1 MRVAGGQEKWIDG
14 AHGQHW
20 NTGWK
25 ARAPSSDRKRN
36 PALIRPLPLVNWTRQ
51 LSCQVINSLRKF
63 SALSQARL
71 ILRSGSISNLRC
83 VPNACWI
90 HLSPS
95 TLSLH
100 WTIHLHNW
108 AHPTSSPPLFP
119 GSVLSWVI
127 SSLPTSIAF
136 THWTLCHFLNNDPGG
151 KGTSAYLYFI
161 TESLPPTGLGDQVKE
176 RLMGW
181 SGEREGGRGSTEEG
195 LPTAMGTVGVAA
207 SSWLTEAQMSPSE
220 LNLGI

>member
-1 MRVAGGQEKWIDG
+1 MEWKWGAKEGGRDEGGGVGLGKRIDG

-20 NTGWK
+20 NTGWR

-36 PALIRPLPLVNWTRQ
+36 LALIRPLPLVNWTRQ

-63 SALSQARL
+63 SALSPARL

-100 WTIHLHNW
+100 WTIHLHYW
-108 AHPTSSPPLFP
+108 AHPTPYPNPLLPWVRSF
-119 GSVLSWVI
+119 LS
-127 SSLPTSIAF
+127 
-136 THWTLCHFLNNDPGG
+136 D
-151 KGTSAYLYFI
+151 
-161 TESLPPTGLGDQVKE
+161 LPP
-176 RLMGW
+176 
-181 SGEREGGRGSTEEG
+181 
-195 LPTAMGTVGVAA
+195 PTLHRVR
-207 SSWLTEAQMSPSE
+207 SLDSLS
-220 LNLGI
+220 LFK

>member
-1 MRVAGGQEKWIDG
+1 MRVAGGQEKWIDDG

-36 PALIRPLPLVNWTRQ
+36 PALIRHLPLVNWTRQ

-95 TLSLH
+95 TLSLR

-108 AHPTSSPPLFP
+108 AHPAPYSQSPPLPWVRSF
-119 GSVLSWVI
+119 LSD
-127 SSLPTSIAF
+127 L
-136 THWTLCHFLNNDPGG
+136 
-151 KGTSAYLYFI
+151 
-161 TESLPPTGLGDQVKE
+161 LPP
-176 RLMGW
+176 
-181 SGEREGGRGSTEEG
+181 
-195 LPTAMGTVGVAA
+195 
-207 SSWLTEAQMSPSE
+207 
-220 LNLGI
+220 NLHRVHSLDSLSLFK